1 MYLLINVICWIA
13 WLYLSTFEVLEESG
27 VVFEEIEEHFS
38 QRELGEINQ
47 PDLVVTIRNP
57 SIDKSITT
65 NEHAP
70 P

>member
-1 MYLLINVICWIA
+1 
-13 WLYLSTFEVLEESG
+13 VLEESG

>member
-1 MYLLINVICWIA
+1 
-13 WLYLSTFEVLEESG
+13 VLEESG

-47 PDLVVTIRNP
+47 PD
-57 SIDKSITT
+57 DKSITT